1 MTIEEQVLR
10 LQAGGR
16 PRSPKKNKKPPPDL
30 DPPKKS
36 PRDAPEAP
44 GKSIIKPGPLYIL
57 EICLKPDTPDD
68 AQPDEAQPGAAFTH
82 FLEKD
87 LLQPADSESPGLLTE
102 NSDFQDSPKDADIY
116 KLIAEKTLHEN
127 IGKWENMVAR
137 SGIEKKKSSD
147 AEG

>member
-10 LQAGGR
+10 LQARGR
-16 PRSPKKNKKPPPDL
+16 LRSPKKKNPPQPNP

-36 PRDAPEAP
+36 PRDAPKTP

-57 EICLKPDTPDD
+57 EICYNPDTPDD
-68 AQPDEAQPGAAFTH
+68 AQPDEAQPWAAFTR

-87 LLQPADSESPGLLTE
+87 LLQPTESDSSRLLTE
-102 NSDFQDSPKDADIY
+102 NSGIQDSPKDADIY
-116 KLIAEKTLHEN
+116 KLIAEKILQEN

-137 SGIEKKKSSD
+137 SRIEKKSLLMQT
-147 AEG
+147 G

>member
-16 PRSPKKNKKPPPDL
+16 PRSPKKNKTPLPNP

-36 PRDAPEAP
+36 PRDAPKTP

-57 EICLKPDTPDD
+57 AICYNPDTPDD
-68 AQPDEAQPGAAFTH
+68 AQPDEAQTGAAFTR

-87 LLQPADSESPGLLTE
+87 LLQPAESESSGLLT
-102 NSDFQDSPKDADIY
+102 
-116 KLIAEKTLHEN
+116 
-127 IGKWENMVAR
+127 
-137 SGIEKKKSSD
+137 
-147 AEG
+147 